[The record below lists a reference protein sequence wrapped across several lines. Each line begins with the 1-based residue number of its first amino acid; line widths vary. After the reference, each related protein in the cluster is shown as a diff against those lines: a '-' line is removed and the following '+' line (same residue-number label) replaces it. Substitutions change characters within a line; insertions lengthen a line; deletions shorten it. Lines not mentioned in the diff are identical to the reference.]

1 MYQQYYGLNEKPF
14 SLTPDTDF
22 FYQSVTHQEAF
33 NVLLVA
39 IKSGD
44 GFIKVTGEVGTGKT
58 MLCRKLLDAL
68 DDQDC
73 GEIYNTVYI
82 PNPYMNSNALLDAVL
97 AEMGISDRLKND
109 NYLACINQYLID
121 SARNDKTTVI
131 ILDEAQSL
139 PKESLEVI
147 RLLSNLETEKKKLV
161 QIILFG
167 QPELDDRLAES
178 SIRQLQQR
186 IMHSYHLL
194 PLNESS
200 LQSYLHHRMRS
211 AGYVGPDL
219 FDAKAKRLLFK
230 ISRGV
235 PRIINILSHKA
246 MMQSYASGDF
256 YIGEKQIKAAALDS
270 QLERSD
276 KKVSRAGQSQLV
288 MFGLLL
294 VLAVLINQYS

>member
-1 MYQQYYGLNEKPF
+1 MYQHYYGLREKPF

-22 FYQSVTHQEAF
+22 FYQSVTHQEAL

-58 MLCRKLLDAL
+58 LLCRKLLDAL
-68 DDQDC
+68 DEQ
-73 GEIYNTVYI
+73 YSTVYI
-82 PNPYMNSNALLDAVL
+82 PNPYMNCDALLDAVL

-109 NYLACINQYLID
+109 NYLACINQYLIN
-121 SARNDKTTVI
+121 SAQNGKTTVI

-161 QIILFG
+161 QIILLG

-178 SIRQLQQR
+178 SIRQLRQR
-186 IMHSYHLL
+186 IMHSYHLQ
-194 PLNESS
+194 PLDESS
-200 LQSYLHHRMRS
+200 MHSYLHHRMRS
-211 AGYVGPDL
+211 AGYIGPEL

-230 ISRGV
+230 LSQGI
-235 PRIINILSHKA
+235 PRIINVLGNKA
-246 MMQSYASGDF
+246 MMQSYANGDF

-270 QLERSD
+270 QLGLAANTLS
-276 KKVSRAGQSQLV
+276 KGKWFQASVCC
-288 MFGLLL
+288 LLL